1 MPYLQGYSLEDASGT
16 PIGDASAVALGEPNL
31 SFNDWLNQ
39 LREILL
45 GLVVSV
51 DLPETRA
58 GYALYQLVNELTGK
72 TPPGTDLGTYIA
84 DIYSFTQPLLDSPT
98 NLNYLMRELDNI
110 LAIDIGQVLDAIS
123 GVQGAG
129 GKTIKDVYDIVFTS
143 DPAGVWN
150 YHWLGQAYEMGELVT
165 NAGLMA
171 RALSEFSS
179 LPYKFLPIVSA
190 QGAFYNSH
198 SNDLPTDI
206 PYLDTRDIL
215 PTETLLEWA
224 QRLDGT
230 HTWLEDN
237 TTGTVYCAAGSGGS
251 TFYWV
256 INISP
261 AEFERLKAASGVAT
275 NVAPVWPGID
285 GVTLGTPVAIT
296 GVHDIIAPM
305 DGVIITIT
313 TPPTRL
319 GQRLLGTEP
328 YDYGIG
334 ELAFDDGDG
343 NVEMWQYMGFR
354 TMILTPK
361 SMATAGGCHLRLLG
375 GAEGTLTPWTI
386 GA

>member
-1 MPYLQGYSLEDASGT
+1 MPYLQGYGLEDASST
-16 PIGDASAVALGEPNL
+16 ALGDASAVSLGEPDL

-84 DIYSFTQPLLDSPT
+84 DIYSFTQPALDLSS

-129 GKTIKDVYDIVFTS
+129 GHTIEEIYLLPNIDADTIWQWRPQVGDEQMYTLLQD
-143 DPAGVWN
+143 AG
-150 YHWLGQAYEMGELVT
+150 
-165 NAGLMA
+165 
-171 RALSEFSS
+171 RFSS
-179 LPYKFLPIVSA
+179 RYADLGAIAVQNAPGFLLTGPWAASDA
-190 QGAFYNSH
+190 NE
-198 SNDLPTDI
+198 LPTDYPAVDWSGI
-206 PYLDTRDIL
+206 AADDTIESYLDTAD
-215 PTETLLEWA
+215 PAHNWTTDTNTGMVAAES
-224 QRLDGT
+224 T
-230 HTWLEDN
+230 HANSVGW
-237 TTGTVYCAAGSGGS
+237 
-251 TFYWV
+251 YWV
-256 INISP
+256 CRFTP
-261 AEFERLKAASGVAT
+261 AEFEKLKAATPAETTG
-275 NVAPVWPGID
+275 APVWPGIA

-296 GVHDIIAPM
+296 GVHDIITPM

-375 GAEGTLTPWTI
+375 GAEGTLTPWTLS
-386 GA
+386 A

>member
-1 MPYLQGYSLEDASGT
+1 MPYLQGYGLEDASAVT
-16 PIGDASAVALGEPNL
+16 LGDASAVALGEPDL
-31 SFNDWLNQ
+31 SFNQWFND
-39 LREILL
+39 LRDILL

-58 GYALYQLVNELTGK
+58 GYALYQTLRQLTGK
-72 TPPGTDLGTYIA
+72 APPQATLNDYIA
-84 DIYSFTQPLLDSPT
+84 DIWDFTRPLNATSENIPYLLGAAYN
-98 NLNYLMRELDNI
+98 NLNAGHD
-110 LAIDIGQVLDAIS
+110 AILDAIT

-129 GKTIKDVYDIVFTS
+129 GKTIKDVYDIVYTS

-190 QGAFYNSH
+190 QGAFYDSH

-224 QRLDGT
+224 QRVDGS

-237 TTGTVYCAAGSGGS
+237 TTGTVYCMAGSGAT